1 MGFPKMEIFGLK
13 NIFLAR
19 PCIWLFDILDLIY
32 SSEQLRGAGAGIH
45 NLWLW
50 RLRLTGPIKGAN

>member
-13 NIFLAR
+13 NIFSAR

-45 NLWLW
+45 NL
-50 RLRLTGPIKGAN
+50 RL